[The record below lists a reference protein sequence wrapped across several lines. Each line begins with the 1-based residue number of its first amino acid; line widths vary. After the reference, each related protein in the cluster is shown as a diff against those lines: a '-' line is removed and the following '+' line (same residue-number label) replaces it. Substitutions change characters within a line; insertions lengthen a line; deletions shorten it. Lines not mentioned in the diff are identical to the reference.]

1 MAVDSIQEG
10 RQQGQ
15 GQGGPGHGSA
25 RRYPRRHSSAHPGPY
40 PGTHAS
46 SPPGP
51 HPRPRIHPPSD
62 PRRFATQ
69 GDDQGGQHPPPQCHL
84 IGRSQPAPGPVER
97 QEPPKDE
104 QDQSISAQG
113 LEDIGP
119 TQPHGLD
126 QPQAEEEGK
135 RETGQAIGEG
145 TVSQGRVKTW
155 VEDRPEDWLKGWAGD
170 WG

>member
-15 GQGGPGHGSA
+15 GQGGPAQGGARCQPGS
-25 RRYPRRHSSAHPGPY
+25 
-40 PGTHAS
+40 HAA
-46 SPPGP
+46 PHAGP

-69 GDDQGGQHPPPQCHL
+69 GDDQGGQHPPPQGHL
-84 IGRSQPAPGPVER
+84 IRRSQPAPGPVER

-113 LEDIGP
+113 HEDIGP
-119 TQPHGLD
+119 TQPQGLD

-135 RETGQAIGEG
+135 RETG
-145 TVSQGRVKTW
+145 
-155 VEDRPEDWLKGWAGD
+155 
-170 WG
+170 